1 MTSSAPQSAASTAV
15 AASSAAVSASIATP
29 SPPSPPSPAT
39 PATPATPGA
48 SFWWLLGSLYVSQYL
63 GIAFFV
69 VALVAILRGGGASLD
84 QISLI
89 YLLGMA
95 GALKFLWAPL
105 VDRFSITR
113 FGHYRSWL
121 ILLQSALIVVLL
133 SMAGRDPLQEFWVVY
148 ALCLVVS
155 TLGMTQDIAVD
166 ALACRTVPED
176 RRGLAN
182 GLQAAGGLISFMLGG
197 GLVLALYPT
206 LGWSGS
212 MVLLALGHVPSLIQL
227 LFFREA
233 GRAVAIASGPRLLGR
248 IWTFWRRPGG
258 GRWLLMMTLSPTAVS
273 LAYALMTPAL
283 VDAGWTIDRIGIVV
297 NVIGSIAG
305 ALAALATGRAVR
317 TLGRQRALKLA
328 AICQVP
334 AVLAVA
340 LIVAGAT
347 SWLPVALAAIVY
359 FACYNPTWVVLAT
372 LMMDRVDPETA
383 GTDYSV
389 QWSVFMAVQMTISG
403 LAMVLADRLGYA
415 GVLWIA
421 LTCAALSC
429 VAAWRFR
436 A

>member
-1 MTSSAPQSAASTAV
+1 MTTATPMSSLTPPTQAAV
-15 AASSAAVSASIATP
+15 AG
-29 SPPSPPSPAT
+29 
-39 PATPATPGA
+39 PGRR
-48 SFWWLLGSLYVSQYL
+48 FWWLLGSLYVSQYL

-89 YLLGMA
+89 YLLGLV

-105 VDRFSITR
+105 VDRFSIAR

-121 ILLQSALIVVLL
+121 IGLQSALIVVLL
-133 SMAGRDPLQEFWVVY
+133 LMARHDPLEAFWVVY
-148 ALCLVVS
+148 GLSLVVA
-155 TLGMTQDIAVD
+155 TLSMTQDIAVD
-166 ALACRTVPED
+166 ALACRTVPESQ
-176 RRGLAN
+176 RGLAN
-182 GLQAAGGLISFMLGG
+182 GLQGAGGLISFMLGG

-212 MVLLALGHVPSLIQL
+212 MVLLALGHVPSLVQL

-233 GRAVAIASGPRLLGR
+233 ARGATVASGPRLLGR

-258 GRWLLMMTLSPTAVS
+258 IRWLLMMTLSPTAVS

-305 ALAALATGRAVR
+305 ALAAVATGWAVR
-317 TLGRQRALKLA
+317 ILGRQRSLMLA

-334 AVLAVA
+334 AVMAVA
-340 LIVAGAT
+340 AIVGGAST
-347 SWLPVALAAIVY
+347 WLPVALAAIVY

-372 LMMDRVDPETA
+372 LMMDRVEPETA

-415 GVLWIA
+415 GVLWVA
-421 LTCAALSC
+421 LGCAGLTCL
-429 VAAWRFR
+429 AAWRFR
-436 A
+436 T

>member
-1 MTSSAPQSAASTAV
+1 MTTATPMSSLAPPTQAAV
-15 AASSAAVSASIATP
+15 AG
-29 SPPSPPSPAT
+29 
-39 PATPATPGA
+39 PGR

-89 YLLGMA
+89 YLLGLV

-105 VDRFSITR
+105 VDRFSIAR

-121 ILLQSALIVVLL
+121 IGLQSALIVVLL
-133 SMAGRDPLQEFWVVY
+133 LMARHDPLEAFWVVY
-148 ALCLVVS
+148 GLSLVVA
-155 TLGMTQDIAVD
+155 TLSMTQDIAVD
-166 ALACRTVPED
+166 ALACRTVPESQ
-176 RRGLAN
+176 RGLAN
-182 GLQAAGGLISFMLGG
+182 GLQGAGGLISFMLGG

-212 MVLLALGHVPSLIQL
+212 MVLLALGHVPSLVQL

-233 GRAVAIASGPRLLGR
+233 ARGIGIASGPRLLAR

-258 GRWLLMMTLSPTAVS
+258 IRWLLMMTLSPTAVS

-305 ALAALATGRAVR
+305 ALAAVATGWAVR
-317 TLGRQRALKLA
+317 ILGRQRSLMLA
-328 AICQVP
+328 AVCQVP

-340 LIVAGAT
+340 AIVAGAT
-347 SWLPVALAAIVY
+347 TWLPVALAAIVY

-372 LMMDRVDPETA
+372 LMMDRVEPETA

-403 LAMVLADRLGYA
+403 LALVLADRLGYA
-415 GVLWIA
+415 GVLWVA
-421 LTCAALSC
+421 LACAALSC
-429 VAAWRFR
+429 LAAWRFR
-436 A
+436 T